1 MPRVEGR
8 VRRSRCPGRSFPDT
22 SSFRAASMLGRD
34 ETESGHSENKPTAFQ
49 GCAYCPARRGYHWL
63 LWTAWLF
70 WERLWTKRYL
80 KELPSRGTVPPIAL
94 WIGSS
99 MMTRRWLIRL
109 YPH

>member
-22 SSFRAASMLGRD
+22 SSIRAASMLGRD

-63 LWTAWLF
+63 LWTAWLSVVDEALF
-70 WERLWTKRYL
+70 E
-80 KELPSRGTVPPIAL
+80 GTAFAWDSAADSIVDWVFDDDSTVADPTL
-94 WIGSS
+94 S
-99 MMTRRWLIRL
+99 
-109 YPH
+109 